1 MQEKINS
8 RFGFPEELDLK
19 EFTKVG
25 LGVPDEYY
33 KYELSGVVI
42 HSGEIN
48 FGHYYTWIKH

>member
-1 MQEKINS
+1 M
-8 RFGFPEELDLK
+8 K

-42 HSGEIN
+42 HKGEIN
-48 FGHYYTWIKH
+48 SGHYWTWFKNCG